1 MKTIKKKIKMGNE
14 KDISDM
20 FNQMLG
26 TDSAINKE
34 IVEPKLR
41 KIVTILQGVK
51 KLIKLINEVILSKI
65 KKEWSD
71 EFTTFENGIND
82 LINYSAG
89 ELTAETWKTIRDS
102 VILVNIMNVSVT
114 LDTFGGSKLF
124 IKTDDKYKH
133 AVFSE
138 SRCASITPF
147 TFTSIDLKTLFE
159 LDESERQFI
168 MSGLHKLHIAGCEL
182 YKLISSPDIDIKK
195 FSDIMIESLDKL
207 RTIPELSRCNV
218 AFDKLKSSLSML
230 ENNFTDY
237 YKDFIVKKDS
247 SIIMENFILDVSKTT
262 KASPTLMIQFRK
274 IITYYKKKTAGN
286 IKDPKLKMAF
296 DKLNENFEKIE
307 RMQAQGETKSE
318 TKSDAGK

>member
-1 MKTIKKKIKMGNE
+1 MKTIKKKIKFENE
-14 KDISDM
+14 KDITDM

-26 TDSAINKE
+26 TDSSINKE
-34 IVEPKLR
+34 IVEPKLN
-41 KIVTILQGVK
+41 KIVAILHGVK
-51 KLIKLINEVILSKI
+51 KLIKLINEVILVKT

-71 EFTTFENGIND
+71 EFTTFENGITA

-89 ELTAETWKTIRDS
+89 ELTGESWKAIRDS
-102 VILVNIMNVSVT
+102 TILINIMNVSVT
-114 LDTFGGSKLF
+114 LDTFGGAKLF
-124 IKTDDKYKH
+124 AKIDEKYKH

-138 SRCASITPF
+138 SRCATITPF
-147 TFTSIDLKTLFE
+147 SFTTIDLKLLFE
-159 LDESERQFI
+159 LAESERQFV
-168 MSGLHKLHIAGCEL
+168 MSGLHKLYTAGIEL
-182 YKLISSPDIDIKK
+182 YKIISSPDIDIKK
-195 FSDIMIESLDKL
+195 FADIMVESLDKL
-207 RTIPELSRCNV
+207 RTIPELSRCNI

-230 ENNFTDY
+230 ETNFTDY
-237 YKDFIVKKDS
+237 YKDFIVRKDS

-307 RMQAQGETKSE
+307 KMQTK
-318 TKSDAGK
+318 TK